1 VKYGRNN
8 RNGKIEALDWPALKK
23 RRSGADRLDREELL
37 QLASNLIEYLHDRA
51 CGPRFRP
58 YPTDKDRVAFQRV
71 LVAAIQAY
79 GGILRDS
86 ELDELKRR
94 LNRAGNAGD
103 NQRRKNGNYT

>member
-1 VKYGRNN
+1 MEATTETEG
-8 RNGKIEALDWPALKK
+8 IEAPEWPALKK
-23 RRSGADRLDREELL
+23 RRTRLDREELL

-94 LNRAGNAGD
+94 LTALETLETIKGE
-103 NQRRKNGNYT
+103 KNGNYT

>member
-1 VKYGRNN
+1 MDATTETE
-8 RNGKIEALDWPALKK
+8 KIEALDWPALKK

-94 LNRAGNAGD
+94 LTALETLETIKGE
-103 NQRRKNGNYT
+103 KNGNYT